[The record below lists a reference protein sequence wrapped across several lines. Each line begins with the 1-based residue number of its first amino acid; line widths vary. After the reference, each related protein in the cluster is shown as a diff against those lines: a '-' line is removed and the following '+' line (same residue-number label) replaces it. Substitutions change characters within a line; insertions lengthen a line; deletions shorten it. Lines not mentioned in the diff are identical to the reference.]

1 MAKKADSSAITV
13 QAGDCPKCGKH
24 NIKAKYFQTEDKR
37 IMQTI
42 TCNDCGY
49 SVSETEDNRYRA
61 AKAALT
67 VWGYSEGYGP
77 KNKKIATKPIA
88 KEEKKEESL
97 HKVEEEVKNI
107 DVCNIEKTDGR
118 KVNFK
123 PRSEAQKQFTDT
135 LKPSSFTK
143 KKKSKDT
150 EALDEKRVAL
160 PKEKTSLLKELKN
173 VIANFVKNNP
183 KEDCPVTLG
192 DLMKVFGFT
201 NEEIASELST
211 PKYKK
216 KFLKSKQE
224 VLYYLNKG
232 ESVYTRDKEG
242 TTFKYTPVQ
251 KLEDNQYTIQMFD
264 AIGFTNYAYIIVN
277 N

>member
-37 IMQTI
+37 ITQTI

-49 SVSETEDNRYRA
+49 AVSETETNRYRA

-77 KNKKIATKPIA
+77 KNPKIETKHIA
-88 KEEKKEESL
+88 KKEKKEEYL
-97 HKVEEEVKNI
+97 QKVEEEVKNI
-107 DVCNIEKTDGR
+107 DIDKIEKTDGR
-118 KVNFK
+118 KVKFK
-123 PRSEAQKQFTDT
+123 PRSEAQKQFTDN
-135 LKPSSFTK
+135 LKPASFTK

-150 EALDEKRVAL
+150 EALDEKKVVL

-173 VIANFVKNNP
+173 VIANFEKNNP

-232 ESVYTRDKEG
+232 ESVYTRDREG

-251 KLEDNQYTIQMFD
+251 KLEDNQYTLQMFD